1 MTELIKIC
9 AAALIALIAAVI
21 LKAAKMP
28 NTEIIALVFIGI
40 VSTRL
45 IFNLEQTV
53 ALIKNMS
60 EETAVL
66 PYLEILFKA
75 LGIALITDFTSD
87 LCKNAGER
95 MIAEYVGLAGRSE
108 IMLQSLPLIR
118 ELMSISTGLVG

>member
-28 NTEIIALVFIGI
+28 NAEIIALVFIGI

-87 LCKNAGER
+87 LCKNAGEG
-95 MIAEYVGLAGRSE
+95 MIAEYVCLAGRSE
-108 IMLQSLPLIR
+108 IMLLSLPLIR

>member
-28 NTEIIALVFIGI
+28 NAEIIALVFIGI

-87 LCKNAGER
+87 LCKNAGEG

-108 IMLQSLPLIR
+108 IMLLSLPLIR